1 MESKKNQNQNE
12 KIENME
18 LIISKTLRAGVLISA
33 LIILI
38 GLIIFFATNNSG
50 YPANSYPTSIAAVLK
65 GLLSLKP
72 YSIIMTG
79 LLVLI
84 LTPVFRVGVSIITF
98 FQEKDYM
105 YVYITSAVFIIL
117 IFSFL
122 LGKVG

>member
-1 MESKKNQNQNE
+1 VEDRKNQNE

-18 LIISKTLRAGVLISA
+18 IIISKTLRAGVLLSA

-38 GLIIFFATNNSG
+38 GLILFFLTKNSG
-50 YPANSYPTSIAAVLK
+50 YPAGVYPTSIIAIIK
-65 GLLSLKP
+65 GLMSLKP
-72 YSIIMTG
+72 YAIIMTG

-98 FQEKDYM
+98 LHEKDYM

-117 IFSFL
+117 ILSFV
-122 LGKVG
+122 LGKVE

>member
-1 MESKKNQNQNE
+1 MKNQNE

-18 LIISKTLRAGVLISA
+18 IIISKTLRAGVLLSA

-38 GLIIFFATNNSG
+38 GLILFFATNSSG
-50 YPANSYPTSIAAVLK
+50 YPANTYPTSVIAIIK
-65 GLLSLKP
+65 GLMSLKP
-72 YSIIMTG
+72 YAIIMTG

-98 FQEKDYM
+98 LQEKDYM

-117 IFSFL
+117 ILSFV
-122 LGKVG
+122 LGKVE

>member
-1 MESKKNQNQNE
+1 MEERKNQNE

-18 LIISKTLRAGVLISA
+18 IIISQTLRAGVFLSA

-38 GLIIFFATNNSG
+38 GLILFFATKSSG
-50 YPANSYPTSIAAVLK
+50 YPANTYPTSVIAIIK
-65 GLLSLKP
+65 GLISLKP
-72 YSIIMTG
+72 YAIIMTG

-117 IFSFL
+117 ILSFV
-122 LGKVG
+122 LGKVE